1 MKTKKNCIVSSQR
14 DKISLP
20 PFQLPPLLPYDQ
32 IHRGNYLL
40 LRIIIIYRGETSS
53 FTVHSSHFTRTRVET
68 SNTTILARARM
79 YIYECISRKNTTS
92 TRIRTQNT
100 IYIKKKPRIYSRWI
114 GYEDLGEIRALC
126 WEQWCDGTS
135 NAARKRK

>member
-53 FTVHSSHFTRTRVET
+53 FTVHPSHFTRTRVET

-92 TRIRTQNT
+92 TRIRYIYEKKTTNIFEMDRIRRLGRNT
-100 IYIKKKPRIYSRWI
+100 SIM
-114 GYEDLGEIRALC
+114 LG
-126 WEQWCDGTS
+126 TMV
-135 NAARKRK
+135 